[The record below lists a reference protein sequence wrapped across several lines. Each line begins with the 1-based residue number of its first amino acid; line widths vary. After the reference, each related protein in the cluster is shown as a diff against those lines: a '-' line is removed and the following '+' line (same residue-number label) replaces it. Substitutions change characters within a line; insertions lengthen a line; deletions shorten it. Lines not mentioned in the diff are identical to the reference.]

1 MSLGKKNR
9 AKISGVAHWVP
20 EKILSNKELEKMVDT
35 TDEWITSRTGI
46 KERHILEAGKASS
59 DMAAEACK
67 ILFEKTGTDP
77 DDIDVIVFGTVT
89 PDMLFP
95 ASACLLQA
103 KLGMSKA
110 WGFDVSAACC
120 GFAYSLVIGAQ
131 FIESGSAKKV
141 LVVGSD
147 KMSSIV
153 DYTDRNTCILFG
165 DAAGVVLLEKSEDE
179 KLGILDY
186 YNTVDGNGAQYL
198 NMPGGGSLNPPT
210 HETVDK
216 KMHTIYQDG
225 KNVYQY
231 AVKGMSEASA
241 LIVERNGLSGKDVG
255 LFVPHQANKRIID
268 SAAQRMGL
276 KDDQVIINIEK
287 YGNTTAATI
296 PMALSE
302 AVTAGR
308 IKKGDYV
315 VIAAFGGGFTCSS
328 ILVKWAY

>member
-1 MSLGKKNR
+1 MKKIR

-20 EKILSNKELEKMVDT
+20 EKVLTNADFERMVDT
-35 TDEWITSRTGI
+35 NDEWITSRTGI
-46 KERHILEAGKASS
+46 KERHILDKGLGSS

-67 ILFEKTGTDP
+67 KLFTSTDVKP
-77 DDIDVIVFGTVT
+77 EEIDVIVFATVT
-89 PDMLFP
+89 PDMMFP

-103 KLGMSKA
+103 KAGMTNA
-110 WGFDVSAACC
+110 WGFDLSAACC
-120 GFAYSLVIGAQ
+120 GFAYALVVGSQ
-131 FIESGSAKKV
+131 FIESGNAKKV

-147 KMSSIV
+147 TMSSIV
-153 DYTDRNTCILFG
+153 DYKDRNTCILFG
-165 DAAGVVLLEKSEDE
+165 DAAGVVLLEPSEDP
-179 KLGILDY
+179 KIGILDY
-186 YNTVDGNGAQYL
+186 YNTVDGNGAPYL
-198 NMPGGGSLNPPT
+198 HMKAGGSLNPAS

-216 KMHTIYQDG
+216 GMHYIYQDG

-231 AVKGMSEASA
+231 AVKGMAEASA

-276 KDDQVIINIEK
+276 SESQVVVNIDR

-296 PMALSE
+296 PLCLSE
-302 AVTAGR
+302 SVSNKR
-308 IKKGDYV
+308 LKKGDMV

-328 ILVKWAY
+328 ILLKWAY

>member
-1 MSLGKKNR
+1 MEKKKFR
-9 AKISGVAHWVP
+9 AAITAVAHWVP
-20 EKILSNKELEKMVDT
+20 DKLLTNADLEKMVDT
-35 TDEWITSRTGI
+35 NDEWITSRTGI
-46 KERHILEAGKASS
+46 KERHILEKGATS

-67 ILFEKTGTDP
+67 VLFEKHNINP
-77 DDIDVIVFGTVT
+77 EEIDVIVFGTVT
-89 PDMLFP
+89 PDMMFP
-95 ASACLLQA
+95 SATCLLQA
-103 KLGMSKA
+103 KTGMTNA

-131 FIESGSAKKV
+131 FIESGTAKKV
-141 LVVGSD
+141 LVVGAD

-165 DAAGVVLLEKSEDE
+165 DAAGVVLLEKTEE
-179 KLGILDY
+179 KNVGILDF
-186 YNTVDGNGAQYL
+186 YNTIDGNGAQYL
-198 NMPGGGSLNPPT
+198 NMPGGGSLNPPS

-216 KMHTIYQDG
+216 KMHYVFQDG

-241 LIVERNGLSGKDVG
+241 LIVERNGLTGKDVG

-276 KDDQVIINIEK
+276 NESQVMLNIDR

-296 PMALSE
+296 PICLSE
-302 AVTAGR
+302 AVSTGR
-308 IKKGDYV
+308 LKKGDIV

-328 ILVKWAY
+328 ILLKWAY